1 MEPEINT
8 QYTSPIDSS
17 HKKKNIT
24 AVVIVLIILML
35 SVFYAQKMG
44 WIFKKSPVS
53 VYSAIAKFQE
63 LAQQKDYD
71 SCITVAEKQIQDN
84 SKNVLAWQW
93 KGICEFESGKYE
105 EAKKSFEQIQIL
117 EPDHGAAKNY
127 LELMLKGDTLI
138 NLQKDGI
145 SRESFETLSKL
156 IFPVSFDFEGAYT
169 ISIDEKT
176 DSLTGTYVSSIGL
189 EKTKTE
195 IQNSLKFSKLSY
207 KTETFS
213 TGVVVYKISSL
224 YKNYS
229 VSLISTS
236 EPIRVTVRFLVRK

>member
-105 EAKKSFEQIQIL
+105 EAKTSFEKMLALDPKNQV
-117 EPDHGAAKNY
+117 AKNY
-127 LELMLKGDTLI
+127 LELMSKGAILI

-145 SRESFETLSKL
+145 SRDNFEKISL
-156 IFPVSFDFEGAYT
+156 IKFPSSFDFSYAYPVDQSGIIVT
-169 ISIDEKT
+169 
-176 DSLTGTYVSSIGL
+176 TGQYT
-189 EKTKTE
+189 T
-195 IQNSLKFSKLSY
+195 KLSG
-207 KTETFS
+207 KQT
-213 TGVVVYKISSL
+213 
-224 YKNYS
+224 
-229 VSLISTS
+229 
-236 EPIRVTVRFLVRK
+236 